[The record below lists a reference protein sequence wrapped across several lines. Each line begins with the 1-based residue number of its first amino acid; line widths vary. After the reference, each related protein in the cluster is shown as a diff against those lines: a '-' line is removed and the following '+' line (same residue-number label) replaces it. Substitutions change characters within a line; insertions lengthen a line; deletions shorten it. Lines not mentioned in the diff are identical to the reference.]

1 MAEIGKDIFKAKAIL
16 EQGDLVG
23 IPTETVYGLAGNA
36 LNPDAVAKIFEVKNR
51 PNFDP
56 LIIHTSSMERVL
68 EFTVQIPEVLLP
80 LGEKFWPGP
89 LTMLLPKK
97 DIVPDLVTSGL
108 DTVAVRV
115 PSHPL
120 TRELLS
126 ILDFPLSAPSANP
139 FGYISPTQA
148 SHVNDQLGEKIPY
161 ILDGGLCEV
170 GLESTIVGLENGEVF
185 IYRLGGLD
193 VKDIERTVGKVKIM
207 THSSSNPKSPGMLK
221 SHYAPKKTFVLG
233 DLELLVEEYLSKG
246 IPFAVLSFSDEFK
259 NVPQALQIQ
268 LSQNRDVN
276 EAAKK
281 LFASMRALDTM
292 DVSVILS
299 ELLPEQ
305 GLGRAINDRLRRAA
319 VMND

>member
-1 MAEIGKDIFKAKAIL
+1 
-16 EQGDLVG
+16 
-23 IPTETVYGLAGNA
+23 
-36 LNPDAVAKIFEVKNR
+36 
-51 PNFDP
+51 
-56 LIIHTSSMERVL
+56 
-68 EFTVQIPEVLLP
+68 
-80 LGEKFWPGP
+80 
-89 LTMLLPKK
+89 
-97 DIVPDLVTSGL
+97 
-108 DTVAVRV
+108 
-115 PSHPL
+115 
-120 TRELLS
+120 
-126 ILDFPLSAPSANP
+126 
-139 FGYISPTQA
+139 
-148 SHVNDQLGEKIPY
+148 
-161 ILDGGLCEV
+161 
-170 GLESTIVGLENGEVF
+170 VGLENGEVF

-233 DLELLVEEYLSKG
+233 DLELLVEEYLSRG

-292 DVSVILS
+292 DVSLILS

>member
-1 MAEIGKDIFKAKAIL
+1 MADIGKDIFKAKAIL

-36 LNPDAVAKIFEVKNR
+36 LNPDAVAKIFAVKNR
-51 PNFDP
+51 PDFDP
-56 LIIHTSSMERVL
+56 LIIHTSSIDRVL

-80 LGEKFWPGP
+80 LGEKYWPGP
-89 LTMLLPKK
+89 LTILLPKK
-97 DIVPDLVTSGL
+97 SIVPDLVTSGL
-108 DTVAVRV
+108 DAVAVRV
-115 PSHPL
+115 PSHSL

-126 ILDFPLSAPSANP
+126 ILDFPLAAPSANP

-148 SHVNDQLGEKIPY
+148 SHVNDQLGKKIPY

-170 GLESTIVGLENGEVF
+170 GLESTIVGVENGEVF

-193 VKDIERTVGKVKIM
+193 VKDIELIVGKVKIM

-221 SHYAPKKTFVLG
+221 SHYAPLKPFILG
-233 DLELLVEEYLSKG
+233 DLEMLVEEYLSKG
-246 IPFAVLSFSDEFK
+246 ISFAVLSFSDEFR
-259 NVPQALQIQ
+259 NVPQRLQIQ
-268 LSQNRDVN
+268 LSQNHNVT
-276 EAAKK
+276 EAAKN

-305 GLGRAINDRLRRAA
+305 GLGRAINDRLKRAA
-319 VMND
+319 VVND